1 MSELQLELILFIS
14 ILAGIAFYKTIQAL
28 RELGR
33 ELYRI
38 ERVMRKIEE
47 IK

>member
-1 MSELQLELILFIS
+1 MSELQLELILFLS
-14 ILAGIAFYKTIQAL
+14 ILAVIALLKAFQAL

-38 ERVMRKIEE
+38 DRVMRKIEE

>member
-1 MSELQLELILFIS
+1 MLETAIVIGS
-14 ILAGIAFYKTIQAL
+14 ILACIALYKTVQAL

>member
-1 MSELQLELILFIS
+1 MLET
-14 ILAGIAFYKTIQAL
+14 AIATGFVIAVIALLKAFQAL

-38 ERVMRKIEE
+38 ERVMKKIEE

>member
-1 MSELQLELILFIS
+1 MSELQLELILFLA
-14 ILAGIAFYKTIQAL
+14 ILAGIALYKTGQAL
-28 RELGR
+28 GELWR

>member
-1 MSELQLELILFIS
+1 MLETAIAIGS
-14 ILAGIAFYKTIQAL
+14 ILAVIALFKASQAL
-28 RELGR
+28 RELWR

-38 ERVMRKIEE
+38 ERVMRKIKE

>member
-1 MSELQLELILFIS
+1 MLETAIATGS
-14 ILAGIAFYKTIQAL
+14 ILAVIALYKAIQAL

-38 ERVMRKIEE
+38 ERVMIKIEG

>member
-1 MSELQLELILFIS
+1 MLETAIATGS
-14 ILAGIAFYKTIQAL
+14 ILAVIALYKAFKEL

-38 ERVMRKIEE
+38 ERVMKKIEE

>member
-1 MSELQLELILFIS
+1 MKIEKLIVL
-14 ILAGIAFYKTIQAL
+14 YKTLQAL
-28 RELGR
+28 GELGR

-38 ERVMRKIEE
+38 ERVMIKIEG